1 MKRQII
7 VSIFIMSLLLSFAY
21 SAPQKFECRILG
33 DDVFL
38 MTEGNTFLIQPISI
52 ICKENMLYF
61 AAQDNT
67 LKKEMV
73 VNKAKEVKIV
83 ADENEKKIVKA
94 TYLLSDAYK
103 DTPFTDYELVMFY
116 EIQQGLPFLAIYSQF
131 VYTGS
136 GTNECAINWAL
147 DSVYEP
153 YKYYTIPH
161 KGKEVTSKLVKT
173 RKTKIGQANWL
184 FANRGDGYGGGLIAP
199 AAMLGRGEDFIFLNS
214 VPPKKKLKKGESL
227 DLFMIFVPITKNYKI
242 LPELFEK
249 IKDKKW
255 EYK

>member
-83 ADENEKKIVKA
+83 ADENEKKHCE
-94 TYLLSDAYK
+94 SDLTCFQTLIKIRPLQIMSWLCSMRFNK
-103 DTPFTDYELVMFY
+103 DFR
-116 EIQQGLPFLAIYSQF
+116 FLAIYSQF

-161 KGKEVTSKLVKT
+161 KGKEVT
-173 RKTKIGQANWL
+173 
-184 FANRGDGYGGGLIAP
+184 F
-199 AAMLGRGEDFIFLNS
+199 
-214 VPPKKKLKKGESL
+214 
-227 DLFMIFVPITKNYKI
+227 
-242 LPELFEK
+242 
-249 IKDKKW
+249 
-255 EYK
+255 